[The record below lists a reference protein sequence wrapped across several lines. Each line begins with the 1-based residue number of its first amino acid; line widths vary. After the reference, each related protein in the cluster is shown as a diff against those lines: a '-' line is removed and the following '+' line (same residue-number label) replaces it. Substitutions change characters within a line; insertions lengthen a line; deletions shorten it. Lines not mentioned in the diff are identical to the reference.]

1 MLSKEQAA
9 TLIRATLDE
18 LKQLVSSPDAPR
30 LTESDTKAHFV
41 EKYIEALGYQGL
53 ADVSREYFV
62 KNSQEFIDYMLKSGG
77 ERILAVEAKA
87 LQVALTDKAGAQLVQ
102 YCSVEGIEWCVL
114 TNGREL
120 RLYNQYLKGALE
132 EKLLMKLDLLAYNS
146 DEEFEAIFEQ
156 MWLISKEGVTTP
168 SGIRTWMQHQQLDKA
183 MRSRLLDPTSTIVKS
198 IRRSLADEE
207 IQVTS
212 ETVAQWFRTQ
222 LATTVTHLIP
232 MDTVREKARVSY
244 ETSSPYASTEASVP
258 RSRLRPRTVVRWPE
272 LFASGLLK
280 VGDWLILNTPQG
292 EVRARLIDNQGRVTH
307 EGETMSAG
315 MWGKEVRGWSTIN
328 IYDHTFVDI
337 NGRRVPVQ
345 ELRRQALTR

>member
-9 TLIRATLDE
+9 TRIRATLDE

-30 LTESDTKAHFV
+30 LSESDTKAHFV

-62 KNSQEFIDYMLKSGG
+62 KNSQEFIDYMLKASG

-183 MRSRLLDPTSTIVKS
+183 MRSRLLDPTSTIIKS

-222 LATTVTHLIP
+222 LSTTVTHVLP
-232 MDTVREKARVSY
+232 MDTVREKERVSY
-244 ETSSPYASTEASVP
+244 ETPPQSSAMASRP
-258 RSRLRPRTVVRWPE
+258 RSRLPSPTVIHWPE

-280 VGDWLILNTPQG
+280 VGDWLILKTPQ
-292 EVRARLIDNQGRVTH
+292 
-307 EGETMSAG
+307 
-315 MWGKEVRGWSTIN
+315 
-328 IYDHTFVDI
+328 
-337 NGRRVPVQ
+337 RRS
-345 ELRRQALTR
+345 